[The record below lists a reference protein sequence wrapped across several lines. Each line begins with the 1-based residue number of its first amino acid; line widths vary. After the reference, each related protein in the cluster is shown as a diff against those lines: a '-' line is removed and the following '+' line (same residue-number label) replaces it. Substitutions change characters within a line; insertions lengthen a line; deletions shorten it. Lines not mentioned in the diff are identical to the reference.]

1 VAPRVTSAAGVRIQL
16 LGGLRLETADG
27 GHVPSPTGR
36 ARSLFIYLLLHPQ
49 AAHSRERLA
58 EVLWSEEV
66 PERAARNLTE
76 AAYRLR
82 HALPGLVEADRGT
95 LRLVAA
101 AATWVDVWEF
111 ETWMRAATRDDLR
124 QAVALYRGELA
135 PEVYDDWIAPRRAL
149 LADQYRSALA
159 ALAEQA
165 ERDGALLDA
174 FQYYHWLTAADP
186 LDEAGHRGLMRAYLR
201 SGHASAAIQQFERL
215 ATLLRSELDIEPSPE
230 TSVLVEA
237 ARRRTADDHPLSR
250 PFVGRRRERAAI
262 LERVEAASRG
272 QLAIVFLEG
281 DPGIG
286 KSRLLDVLADDA
298 RWRGFAVAAARGDDS
313 RPGAPYAPL
322 DEALAEV
329 ITPAAFDRQRRALPA
344 AAIDAAATLLPQLVE
359 RSSAQV
365 ATDRPNLAAGL
376 TALVRAFTAERPLL
390 LILDD
395 VHLAGPAFW
404 DSLGFLEQ
412 VGNDRLCVVL
422 AFRSRDVRVVDFAW
436 EALRRL
442 DASLVPL
449 RLRLAGLS
457 SDESVELA
465 DALGVP
471 IDNEE
476 LGDVQ
481 RLTAGNPLL
490 LQQVFATAPGA
501 RRQESGFVGLLD
513 RRLAALG
520 PAARRALDAAAVLGP
535 SFSFADWLASV
546 PDEPPAALDE
556 VVASRLVVELSDSYG
571 LEHDLTRHHVYDS
584 MEPVRR
590 AELHRRVAQV
600 LHRERAAPAVLARH
614 HELGEQLG
622 EAVLQYRRA
631 ADEALARYAYREALG
646 HVERALALEL
656 EHGPDRLP
664 LLTLRHR
671 LLGLLLDI
679 DNWRTAVAVAEEA
692 ARADG
697 DRLALLEALEGRL
710 SLHVLDGD
718 LAAMEEVGRQA
729 VALSFELGDE
739 QAEARLLSTLGWHLS
754 ESLGDNRRAVP
765 MLRRAARL
773 ASETGDDLTRIAA
786 LCTLSSAQRSMGR
799 CKAAHISATR
809 TMAIVATR
817 PRLYRARAHALA
829 ELAET
834 ALELGRWQ
842 EARDAMRGAVEAYRE
857 IDDPWSYGSALFGL
871 VNICGGMGQ
880 GAEAIAAGEELVRL
894 SVDVG
899 LAPTSDYGV
908 WHRVSLGRAH
918 LAAGN
923 LEHARQVV
931 AEVTRA
937 LPEAVRPRIALRVLL
952 GQLALAQGDGEAAV
966 EPLAAA
972 FEDWRQRAEP
982 RDAVSPLWLA
992 IAAAQAGH
1000 LEQARTALDTGE
1012 AALATTD
1019 MERFDILAAIARHEV
1034 TGEGAALNDARAAVA
1049 RQADRFTDAALRAAF
1064 ERAPLQREVER
1075 RWQSRPVEA
1084 GQVVVKLARA
1094 DVPLGRPV
1102 RDDELVEVAWTV
1114 DDLAQTDS
1122 GSDGD
1127 SRRRRL
1133 IRLLEEAR
1141 AAGAAPTDV
1150 QLAAAL
1156 GVSRR
1161 TILRDAKL
1169 LGAERRTLPTRRRRS

>member
-1 VAPRVTSAAGVRIQL
+1 MASPVASAADLRIHL
-16 LGGLRLETADG
+16 LGGTRLESANG
-27 GHVPSPTGR
+27 QHVPPPTGG
-36 ARSLFIYLLLHPQ
+36 ARSLFIYLLLHAQ

-58 EVLWSEEV
+58 EVLWSEET

-76 AAYRLR
+76 AVYRLR
-82 HALPGLVEADRGT
+82 QALPHLVEADRSV
-95 LRLVAA
+95 LSLAA
-101 AATWVDVWEF
+101 PAAPWVDVWEF
-111 ETWMRAATRDDLR
+111 ESRMRAVAGDDLR
-124 QAVALYRGELA
+124 QAVAIYRGELA

-159 ALAEQA
+159 TLAQQA
-165 ERDGALLDA
+165 ESDGALLDA

-201 SGHASAAIQQFERL
+201 SGHPSAAIQQYERL

-237 ARRRTADDHPLSR
+237 ARRRTADDRPAPR

-262 LERVEAASRG
+262 LERLEAAGRG
-272 QLAIVFLEG
+272 QLGIVFLEG

-286 KSRLLDVLADDA
+286 KSRLLEVLADDA

-322 DEALAEV
+322 DSALAEV
-329 ITPAAFDRQRRALPA
+329 VTPAAFDRQRRLLPA
-344 AAIDAAATLLPQLVE
+344 LAVDAAATVLPQLE
-359 RSSAQV
+359 RSGGQV
-365 ATDRPNLAAGL
+365 AIDRPNLAAGL
-376 TALVRAFTAERPLL
+376 AALVRAFTAERPLL

-404 DSLGFLEQ
+404 DSLSFLEQ
-412 VGNDRLCVVL
+412 TEAERLCVVL
-422 AFRSRDVRVVDFAW
+422 AFRSRDVRGVDFAW
-436 EALRRL
+436 EALRKL
-442 DASLVPL
+442 DAAMVPL
-449 RLRLAGLS
+449 RIRLAGLS
-457 SDESVELA
+457 ADESGELA

-471 IDNEE
+471 INSEE
-476 LGDVQ
+476 MGDVR
-481 RLTAGNPLL
+481 RLTGGNPLL

-520 PAARRALDAAAVLGP
+520 PAARNVLEAAAVLGP
-535 SFSFADWLASV
+535 TFSFADWLATV

-556 VVASRLVVELSDSYG
+556 VVASRLVVELSDRYG

-584 MEPVRR
+584 IEPERR
-590 AELHRRVAQV
+590 AELHRRAAHV
-600 LHRERAAPAVLARH
+600 LRRERAAPAALARH
-614 HELGEQLG
+614 HELGGQLR
-622 EAVLQYRRA
+622 EAVMDYRRA
-631 ADEALARYAYREALG
+631 ADEALARYAYRESLG
-646 HVERALALEL
+646 HVERALALEQDD
-656 EHGPDRLP
+656 GADRLP

-679 DNWRTAVAVAEEA
+679 DNWRAAVAVAEQA
-692 ARADG
+692 ARAAD

-718 LAAMEEVGRQA
+718 LTAMEEIGRRA
-729 VALSFELGDE
+729 VALSLELGDE
-739 QAEARLLSTLGWHLS
+739 RAEARLLSTLGWHIS
-754 ESLGDNRRAVP
+754 ESLGDNRRALP

-786 LCTLSSAQRSMGR
+786 LCMLSSAQRSMGR

-817 PRLYRARAHALA
+817 SRLYRARAHALA

-842 EARDAMRGAVEAYRE
+842 EARDAMRGAVEGYRE

-880 GAEAIAAGEELVRL
+880 AAEAIAAAEDLVRL

-923 LEHARQVV
+923 VAHARDVV
-931 AEVTRA
+931 DEVA
-937 LPEAVRPRIALRVLL
+937 QAIPEAVRPRIALRVLL
-952 GQLALAQGDGEAAV
+952 GQLALAGGDVQAAV
-966 EPLAAA
+966 EPLTAA

-992 IAAAQAGH
+992 IAAARAAQ
-1000 LEQARTALDTGE
+1000 LEPARIALDAGL

-1019 MERFDILAAIARHEV
+1019 MERLDILAALARYEV
-1034 TGEGAALNDARAAVA
+1034 TGDVAALSDSRAVVT
-1049 RQADRFTDAALRAAF
+1049 RQAGRFTDASLRAAF
-1064 ERAPLQREVER
+1064 EQAPLQREVER
-1075 RWQSRPVEA
+1075 RWQAQPA
-1084 GQVVVKLARA
+1084 GDGQVIVKLARA

-1102 RDDELVEVAWTV
+1102 REDELVEVTWTV
-1114 DDLAQTDS
+1114 GDLAQAHD
-1122 GSDGD
+1122 GSDAD

-1133 IRLLEEAR
+1133 VHLLEEAR
-1141 AAGAAPTDV
+1141 AAGAAPTDD

-1161 TILRDAKL
+1161 TILRDAKV
-1169 LGAERRTLPTRRRRS
+1169 LGAQRRALPTRRRSR